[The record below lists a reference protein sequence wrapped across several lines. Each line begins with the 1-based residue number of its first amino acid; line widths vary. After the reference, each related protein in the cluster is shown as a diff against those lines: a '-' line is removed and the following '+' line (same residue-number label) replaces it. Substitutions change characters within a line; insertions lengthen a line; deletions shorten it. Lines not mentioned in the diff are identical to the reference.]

1 MNFSETCEYIRTT
14 FFPRWDRKGRWQIVQ
29 VDDLNGAQ
37 GWCERESKT
46 ISILDGM
53 SGNDLLALLIHE
65 IAHAASNDCHG
76 RRWLNK
82 MEEAAN
88 DAADRLG
95 QVALA
100 SLLREQIAGYQDDFR
115 VTAAMLYNEIENCV
129 FEQPYISFSQVVD
142 FLRRDYGLS
151 QDDFLRRF
159 RRAERVFEQ
168 AKQDARE
175 SAEKKAKL
183 FENRGTTPDRSLVA
197 LTG

>member
-1 MNFSETCEYIRTT
+1 MNFTESVEHIRTT
-14 FFPRWDRKGRWQIVQ
+14 FFPRWDRKRHWQVVQ

-53 SGNDLLALLIHE
+53 IGNDLLALLIHE

-88 DAADRLG
+88 DANRLG
-95 QVALA
+95 QAALA

-159 RRAERVFEQ
+159 RRAERVFDV
-168 AKQDARE
+168 AKRDARDMAE
-175 SAEKKAKL
+175 RKAAWLREQGVVLNTSA
-183 FENRGTTPDRSLVA
+183 
-197 LTG
+197 

>member
-1 MNFSETCEYIRTT
+1 MNFSETIEYIRQT
-14 FFPRWDRKGRWQIVQ
+14 FFPHWDRRRRWQIVL
-29 VDDLNGAQ
+29 VDDLDGAQ
-37 GWCERESKT
+37 GRCDRGART

-76 RRWLNK
+76 RSWLNK

-88 DAADRLG
+88 DADRLG
-95 QVALA
+95 QAALA
-100 SLLREQIAGYQDDFR
+100 SLLRAQIAGYQDDFR